1 LDGFDSILGR
11 ESSHNERQ
19 LPVGSGL
26 DGSQVN
32 PLHVLRGVSAAAI
45 YFHYKFGVPHSFI
58 PFLFCAE
65 KLLYR
70 DGLAVGRSCRKFQP
84 RTDIAIPERTIL
96 NLPLSMKPTTNRSAK
111 VIGLRITADKST
123 LIAIEWKPVS
133 H

>member
-19 LPVGSGL
+19 LPIGSGL
-26 DGSQVN
+26 DVSQVN
-32 PLHVLRGVSAAAI
+32 PLHVLRSVSAAAI

-58 PFLFCAE
+58 LFFFCAE
-65 KLLYR
+65 KLLHR
-70 DGLAVGRSCRKFQP
+70 DGLAVERSWRKFQP

-111 VIGLRITADKST
+111 VTGLRTTAEKST
-123 LIAIEWKPVS
+123 RMTIKWKPVF